1 MNAHQPAYPT
11 AYPMVPPTAKRPC
24 GSRRTRSLATRASLL
39 FWILAGCDLSVT
51 NAGPMQDAQ
60 LNDPAAFEAVVTGM
74 QQSFGAAI
82 WRVAFVGAEVSRE
95 YVSGGRIFT
104 TKLPATPGQL
114 TRQDISDQFWNS
126 SVQARWIAEDG
137 VRRFRERLTGFERS
151 PVAARALLQVGFAH
165 RLLGE
170 NFCEAVINGGAP
182 GPVREYFEKAESA
195 FSEALAVAQAA
206 GDAPLANAARAGR
219 ASVRVHLGD
228 WGGAEADAR
237 TIPLDFQF
245 STPFGEATLDQYNGI
260 AWSNA
265 NQPFRTHSVVGTFY
279 ESYFLET
286 GDPRVAWGRDSAVPN
301 AEFASVP
308 WLFQLKYRNR
318 VAPIRLTSG
327 REAALILAEAE
338 LRRGE
343 TAAAVSRI
351 NALRTA
357 IQSQN
362 GSGPLAPWPAPTTSE
377 QAWTALK
384 RERGIELWLEGRRM
398 GDLRRWVEE
407 GTPGAM
413 EKVSDRIRLCIPV
426 AQSEIDTNP
435 NVGTDHADP
444 VNPRYTGA

>member
-1 MNAHQPAYPT
+1 MNEFQKPATRPT
-11 AYPMVPPTAKRPC
+11 ARPVQTRM
-24 GSRRTRSLATRASLL
+24 RRTTLRGVPLL
-39 FWILAGCDLSVT
+39 FGLLLAGCDLSVT

-60 LNDPAAFEAVVTGM
+60 LNDPAAFEAVVAGM
-74 QQSFGAAI
+74 QQSFGAAV

-137 VRRFRERLTGFERS
+137 VRRFRERLTAFDRS
-151 PVAARALLQVGFAH
+151 PLAARALIQVGFAN

-170 NFCEAVINGGAP
+170 NFCESVVNGSAA
-182 GPVREYFEKAESA
+182 GPVKLYFERAEAA

-206 GDAPLANAARAGR
+206 GDASLANAARAGR

-228 WGGAEADAR
+228 WNGAEADAR
-237 TIPLDFQF
+237 TVPLNFQF

-279 ESYFLET
+279 ESYYLET
-286 GDPRVAWGRDSAVPN
+286 GDPRVAWGRDPAVPN
-301 AEFASVP
+301 AEFAAVP

-318 VAPIRLTSG
+318 VAPIRLASG

-338 LRRGE
+338 LRRGQ
-343 TAAAVSRI
+343 TAEALNRI
-351 NALRTA
+351 NALRTS
-357 IQSQN
+357 IQSEK
-362 GSGPLAPWPAPTTSE
+362 GGALSPWPTPATLA

-398 GDLRRWVEE
+398 GDLRRWVEAE
-407 GTPGAM
+407 TPGEM
-413 EKVSDRIRLCIPV
+413 EKVTDRVRLCIPV

-435 NVGTDHADP
+435 NVGTDHPDP
-444 VNPRYTGA
+444 TNPRFTGA